1 MRFTVSA
8 LPQHYTDLELEAL
21 FLPFGRVSYVKVYYD
36 PLTLKSRRR
45 GIVEM
50 PMTTE
55 AEQAIKELQGKV
67 LAENPLKFKIEPDN
81 NRQQQQRPFRGGGGN
96 FGQRNDR
103 RSFGQSQQSS
113 YGRPQE
119 RDEDDG
125 RRKRTRVP
133 INRKFD

>member
-50 PMTTE
+50 PTTTE

-81 NRQQQQRPFRGGGGN
+81 NRQQQQRPQRGGGN
-96 FGQRNDR
+96 YGQRDDR